1 VALQVVAARDG
12 VGMRGRAAALGHRA
26 LGERLDDDS
35 GRLGIENV
43 VEGRSSGRRGGDVAT
58 FQDVE
63 VRVMAV
69 RCTTVSHGWL
79 LEWGDRT
86 IGRNASGDR
95 SAGCF
100 PSRTLPS
107 LEGGA
112 SPADDQ
118 LLLHQN
124 APAFPSALSNK
135 DAWKLI
141 PADA

>member
-1 VALQVVAARDG
+1 VALQVVPACGG
-12 VGMRGRAAALGHRA
+12 VGVRGCAVGLGHRV
-26 LGERLDDDS
+26 LGERRDSDS
-35 GRLGIENV
+35 GRLGIEDV

-69 RCTTVSHGWL
+69 RCAAVSHGWI

-95 SAGCF
+95 SARCF
-100 PSRTLPS
+100 PSRALPS

-118 LLLHQN
+118 LYCIRTRQRF
-124 APAFPSALSNK
+124 PA
-135 DAWKLI
+135 I
-141 PADA
+141 